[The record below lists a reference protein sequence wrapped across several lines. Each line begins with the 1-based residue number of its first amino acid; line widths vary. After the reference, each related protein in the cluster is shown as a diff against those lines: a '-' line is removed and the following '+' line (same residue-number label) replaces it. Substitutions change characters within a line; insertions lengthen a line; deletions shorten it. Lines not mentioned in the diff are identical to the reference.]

1 MGLIFSLLL
10 NEVDFQVRRSEQ
22 TTGNKKTKI
31 NQTTAWLS
39 AHPQLTF
46 SPLFLSLSFSRIPFQ
61 VVINTKIKVEVETPL
76 RFKIPVSMKSDFFLT
91 CAHLPC
97 KAPACKYVCQFGDY
111 PMKDPDAS
119 TPFPYVTRV
128 EKVRMGYDEAGVY
141 TISPE
146 VHVWLSEFRAATVFP
161 RSIVDMY
168 FYNHTKAGQ
177 ASGFRER
184 ADLHE
189 DHKLFQVTMHDF
201 VLQSLEASGGSPFL
215 MKMDLRAYNDTP
227 GQALTAR
234 DFTTRFLRKDPLYVY
249 LAATPVDKTCPK
261 LRSALLTVPPAGL
274 SLNTNSSTK
283 DGSDS
288 SLTSLGALTDVFRV
302 NSVDLFSLNNSIL
315 RSFVNI
321 TLMLPFAL
329 EGELPTL
336 DMDGF
341 AGADLMGHFRALPL
355 TLPPIV
361 RAEED
366 LRRPP
371 LHSFGKEDV
380 GAARA
385 AGLGTGMG
393 SGAKGPVLAAPVVGE
408 ATLVMFTEAELSPW
422 GVGRL
427 ETIFLARLEELDID
441 LVGSPAP
448 RGNVVQQF
456 LSGVV
461 IKLASLED
469 GLINRDKAGQEG
481 RLFYT
486 PEDSLVKPRV
496 HLEVK
501 SITYEHSHDSGL
513 LAYVNFTYPQAF
525 QGRFDIRGGSMHFLL
540 ADDNSTALATV
551 TVLDSMYVPCCAV
564 LYRKCKRRRFVLGVQ
579 LAAACLRVLFPLT
592 GLFVACPHTASPG
605 I

>member
-1 MGLIFSLLL
+1 M
-10 NEVDFQVRRSEQ
+10 
-22 TTGNKKTKI
+22 
-31 NQTTAWLS
+31 
-39 AHPQLTF
+39 
-46 SPLFLSLSFSRIPFQ
+46 
-61 VVINTKIKVEVETPL
+61 VINTKIKVVVETPL
-76 RFKIPVSMKSDFFLT
+76 KLRIPVSMQSDFFLT

-97 KAPACKYVCQFGDY
+97 TAPACKYICQFGDY
-111 PMKDPDAS
+111 PLTDPDPS
-119 TPFPYVTRV
+119 TPYPYVTRV
-128 EKVRMGYDEAGVY
+128 EKVRLGYDEAGVY

-146 VHVWLSEFRAATVFP
+146 VHVWLTSFKAATVFP
-161 RSIVDMY
+161 RSIVDLY
-168 FYNHTKAGQ
+168 YYNHTRPGH

-184 ADLHE
+184 ADLSE

-201 VLQSLEASGGSPFL
+201 VLQSLEASGGRPFL

-227 GQALTAR
+227 GQAATAR

-261 LRSALLTVPPAGL
+261 LRSALLRVPPAGL

-288 SLTSLGALTDVFRV
+288 SLAAIGALTDVFRV

-315 RSFVNI
+315 RSFVNV

-329 EGELPTL
+329 EGSLPAL

-341 AGADLMGHFRALPL
+341 AGPDLMGHFRSFPI
-355 TLPPIV
+355 TLPPLV

-366 LRRPP
+366 LHRPP
-371 LHSFGKEDV
+371 LHSFGKEKMGLV
-380 GAARA
+380 AGAG
-385 AGLGTGMG
+385 AGPSKAPAL
-393 SGAKGPVLAAPVVGE
+393 LAPPMGE

-422 GVGRL
+422 GAERVQ
-427 ETIFLARLEELDID
+427 TIFPDVLARLEELDID
-441 LVGSPAP
+441 LVGAAAP
-448 RGNVVQQF
+448 EGNVIQQF

-469 GLINRDKAGQEG
+469 GLVRRDDKASSGGGHRGG

-486 PEDSLVKPRV
+486 PEDSVIKPRV

-513 LAYVNFTYPQAF
+513 LAYVNITYADAF

-540 ADDNSTALATV
+540 ADENSTALATV
-551 TVLDSMYVPCCAV
+551 TVLDSMCVHTCVVCWRRSKAHSCDEAV
-564 LYRKCKRRRFVLGVQ
+564 ALTFFLPPPPPRTHRTPRT
-579 LAAACLRVLFPLT
+579 ACRGT
-592 GLFVACPHTASPG
+592 
-605 I
+605 